1 MPQAKTAELPDVS
14 ELEVSAENIDIEKA
28 AAIYKEHGCLVVR
41 GLMKNYVDVMHR
53 DIMQTVKIAISQ
65 LDNAVQSDVGWTTPN
80 NCLFIPAPENYDRD
94 KQIMT
99 IGVDY
104 HTSAGFLAS
113 ATDPAAL
120 DIVEAILGPNI
131 ETFGMGQSLVK
142 EPVGGHPKHL
152 HQDAAYFEHKYE
164 GPVAL
169 LNYAVDTNLENGALY
184 VVPGTHKAGNIKH
197 VDTFSHLGL
206 DEDEWPWEAALPI
219 EGKAGDS
226 IFFHVQTVHGSQ
238 SNHSDKPRP
247 VFINRYRRPDD
258 FVTIGAAT
266 TANRAEA
273 EKQAAEVK
281 KTNEQRGL
289 MVRGFRE

>member
-14 ELEVSAENIDIEKA
+14 KLEVSAENIDIEKA

-113 ATDPAAL
+113 TISSRAGYCRGHSGAKYRDLWDGAKFGQRAGRRSPKTSTSRCR
-120 DIVEAILGPNI
+120 IL
-131 ETFGMGQSLVK
+131 
-142 EPVGGHPKHL
+142 
-152 HQDAAYFEHKYE
+152 
-164 GPVAL
+164 
-169 LNYAVDTNLENGALY
+169 
-184 VVPGTHKAGNIKH
+184 
-197 VDTFSHLGL
+197 
-206 DEDEWPWEAALPI
+206 
-219 EGKAGDS
+219 
-226 IFFHVQTVHGSQ
+226 
-238 SNHSDKPRP
+238 
-247 VFINRYRRPDD
+247 
-258 FVTIGAAT
+258 
-266 TANRAEA
+266 
-273 EKQAAEVK
+273 
-281 KTNEQRGL
+281 
-289 MVRGFRE
+289 